1 MRIESEIKLDF
12 SDVLIKPKRSTLG
25 SRKEVDLNRFYEF
38 RKALF
43 HKSEIVGS
51 GFSAEISINKS
62 PRLFRPDH

>member
-38 RKALF
+38 RNALDNASF
-43 HKSEIVGS
+43 MGVPIM
-51 GFSAEISINKS
+51 ASILLLAMHLLNDV
-62 PRLFRPDH
+62 LLL